1 MSMRGDSVFA
11 DLGDALRSETFMGSP
26 WARLALSA
34 RPAHVA
40 AGEWLFREGDAGDSL
55 YVIASGRLEVVAETP
70 EPTVLWRLGRGDAV
84 GELGVLTGAPRP
96 ASVLA
101 KRDSDL
107 LRVSRDD
114 FLTVLR
120 EDSDFA
126 VEVTRIMGLQL
137 ERVRATSFAP
147 DPLPSTIAIVP
158 LDPGLDARPFCR
170 APCRGVPKR
179 QVGAAGAA
187 GPGG

>member
-1 MSMRGDSVFA
+1 MTTGAHEPSRSASGLRERAGSMRGESVFA
-11 DLGDALRSETFMGSP
+11 DFGDALRSETFMGSP

-34 RPAHVA
+34 SPTHVP

-84 GELGVLTGAPRP
+84 GELAVLTGASRP

-101 KRDSDL
+101 RRDSDL

-114 FLTVLR
+114 FLAVL
-120 EDSDFA
+120 
-126 VEVTRIMGLQL
+126 
-137 ERVRATSFAP
+137 
-147 DPLPSTIAIVP
+147 
-158 LDPGLDARPFCR
+158 
-170 APCRGVPKR
+170 
-179 QVGAAGAA
+179 
-187 GPGG
+187 